1 MKEVTMLKADGFDAA
16 ILGIGSR
23 CGKPD
28 ILIYD
33 YNKCCDILME
43 RDDMTREEA
52 IEFMDHNVV
61 GAWVGETTPI
71 FVHEIPS
78 DQKIDEFLEELGF
91 DQPANDN

>member
-43 RDDMTREEA
+43 RDDMTEEA
-52 IEFMDHNVV
+52 IEFMDHN
-61 GAWVGETTPI
+61 GRCVGERHSI
-71 FVHEIPS
+71 FS
-78 DQKIDEFLEELGF
+78 MK
-91 DQPANDN
+91 

>member
-43 RDDMTREEA
+43 RDSMTREEA
-52 IEFMDHNVV
+52 IEFMDFNVV
-61 GAWVGETTPI
+61 GAWHGENTPI
-71 FVHEIPS
+71 FLYEIVDWHEIVG
-78 DQKIDEFLEELGF
+78 DET
-91 DQPANDN
+91 AH

>member
-52 IEFMDHNVV
+52 IEWTDFNVV
-61 GAWVGETTPI
+61 GLDGNGNWIIVMPKYYYE
-71 FVHEIPS
+71 
-78 DQKIDEFLEELGF
+78 
-91 DQPANDN
+91 